1 MPLLPKPYPDEI
13 IGSVICRAIRHNGL
27 NLYAQ
32 IRAIYGVPSSEFS
45 FLMSVRPK
53 DFGRLAGLDAEELVL
68 QHTMLP
74 YSTAFM
80 PTKLKVK
87 YLSNALC
94 QQVNPMSDIV
104 RPLTRGVVFRRICPE
119 CIKKE
124 IVQFGETYW
133 HRSHLLP
140 GVLKCTEHEV
150 ALERTIIPLQGTA
163 NLMHTSLPNEIPGYR
178 LDVQV
183 KAQLHDSVTTYS
195 LQALNCGVNSNV
207 NWYEVSRNRVIKAG
221 YILQPGRVA
230 SKLLEMEVSRAFGQA
245 YLVDMGCEVRP
256 PDSWPAMIVRSN
268 SDATFATPK
277 HVLFQSFLDTIGAMA
292 DLNLLDSYRKRGP
305 KFKDRSAEDKIL
317 AGRASLVI
325 QEAEVEQRRL
335 AVKELFARADY
346 AVFSHHRAK
355 YPLTNAI
362 VNKLKSSELF
372 QRRLSESK

>member
-13 IGSVICRAIRHNGL
+13 IGSVICRALRHNGL

-32 IRAIYGVPSSEFS
+32 IRAIYGAPSSKFS

-53 DFGRLAGLDAEELVL
+53 DFARLAGLDAEELVL

-80 PTKLKVK
+80 PSKLKVK
-87 YLSNALC
+87 YLSNTLS
-94 QQVNPMSDIV
+94 QQANPMSDLV
-104 RPLTRGVVFRRICPE
+104 RPLARGVAFRRICPE
-119 CIKKE
+119 CIKSE
-124 IVQFGETYW
+124 ILQFGETYW

-150 ALERTIIPLQGTA
+150 ALKKTIIPILGTV
-163 NLMHTSLPNEIPGYR
+163 NQLHTSLPDEISGYR
-178 LDVQV
+178 LGVQV
-183 KAQLHDSVTTYS
+183 KAQLHDSIASHS
-195 LQALNCGVNSNV
+195 LRALNCDANSDV
-207 NWYEVSRNRVIKAG
+207 DWYEVFRNRIVKAG
-221 YILQPGRVA
+221 YILHPGRVA
-230 SKLLEMEVSRAFGQA
+230 SKLLQMEVSRAFGQA

-268 SDATFATPK
+268 SNATFATPK
-277 HVLFQSFLDTIGAMA
+277 HVLLQSFLDTIGGLA
-292 DLNLLDSYRKRGP
+292 DLKLLDLYRKRGP
-305 KFKDRSAEDKIL
+305 KFKDRSSEDKIL
-317 AGRASLVI
+317 AEKASLVI
-325 QEAEVEQRRL
+325 HKAEVEQRRL

-362 VNKLKSSELF
+362 VNEFKFSELCR
-372 QRRLSESK
+372 RRLGESK